1 MQLLSDFR
9 YSRSSHNCFQV
20 LESMESSELLLKL
33 MTGFQELEESSMP
46 EPLLHHATLRSWCGP
61 TPSPKHLARPSRT
74 ARTVPSTLRLAS
86 APARMVASR
95 MEGDVKC
102 QDEVAEPMVPYC
114 P

>member
-74 ARTVPSTLRLAS
+74 AREGFPEPVAWLA
-86 APARMVASR
+86 ACEDGGLQKAYRTEGEIKVSR
-95 MEGDVKC
+95 TKRSMH
-102 QDEVAEPMVPYC
+102 A
-114 P
+114 